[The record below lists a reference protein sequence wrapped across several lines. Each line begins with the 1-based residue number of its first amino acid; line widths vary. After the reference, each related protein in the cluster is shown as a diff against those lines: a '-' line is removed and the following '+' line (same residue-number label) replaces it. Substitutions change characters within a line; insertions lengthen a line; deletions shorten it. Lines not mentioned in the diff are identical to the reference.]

1 MEPEVPSPAHARE
14 VLTYW
19 LGAFVLANIASIAV
33 VSAFGSQYESGDNL
47 PTWLIALSALAMWS
61 MWVALTGRHLRV
73 PVQKIWSTV
82 RAPFHLRDVLVG
94 VPLGVASQLIL
105 VNVVTW
111 PLSKMF
117 PDSFSYDE
125 VSKRAS
131 DLADNANG
139 VWIFVLIFVV
149 VIGAPIIEEIV
160 YRGVL
165 QPGLVATWGPRVGLW
180 FTAVLFA
187 AIHFQ
192 PIEFPGLLSFAL
204 VLGWARQSTDRLG
217 LSVVTHMAF
226 NAAGLSL
233 VFII

>member
-1 MEPEVPSPAHARE
+1 MSPPVHARE

-33 VSAFGSQYESGDNL
+33 VSVFGSQYESGDNL
-47 PTWLIALSALAMWS
+47 PTWLIALSAIAMWS

-73 PVQKIWSTV
+73 SVGHIWSTV
-82 RAPFHLRDVLVG
+82 KAPLRLRDVLVG
-94 VPLGVASQLIL
+94 VPLGIASQLIL

-117 PDSFSYDE
+117 PDSFSFDE

-139 VWIFVLIFVV
+139 IWIFVLIFVV

-165 QPGLVATWGPRVGLW
+165 QPGLVATWGPRAGLS

-217 LSVVTHMAF
+217 LSIVTHMTF
-226 NAAGLSL
+226 NATGLLL
-233 VFII
+233 VFLV

>member
-1 MEPEVPSPAHARE
+1 MSPPVHARE

-33 VSAFGSQYESGDNL
+33 VSVFGSQYESGDNL

-73 PVQKIWSTV
+73 PAMKIWSTV
-82 RAPFHLRDVLVG
+82 KAPFHRRDVLVG
-94 VPLGVASQLIL
+94 VPLGIASQLIL

-165 QPGLVATWGPRVGLW
+165 QPGLVATWGPRAGLW
-180 FTAVLFA
+180 VTAVLFA

>member
-1 MEPEVPSPAHARE
+1 MSPPVHARE

-33 VSAFGSQYESGDNL
+33 VSVFGSQYESGDNL

-61 MWVALTGRHLRV
+61 MWVALTSRHLRV
-73 PVQKIWSTV
+73 PVRKIWSTV
-82 RAPFHLRDVLVG
+82 KAPFRRRDVLLG
-94 VPLGVASQLIL
+94 IPLGIASQLIL

-165 QPGLVATWGPRVGLW
+165 QPGLVATWGPRAGLW
-180 FTAVLFA
+180 VTAVLFA